1 MAMVTV
7 NYSLNQAY
15 FVDRSA
21 FEKMIKKAASNS
33 KLIKVK
39 ESNVIV
45 SETKNDFRVE
55 LRILTKKG
63 TSFKDAIESFTKQ
76 LDNYSLNL
84 IDSKP
89 ENVTLII
96 EGEF

>member
-1 MAMVTV
+1 MGMVTV

-15 FVDRSA
+15 FVDQTA
-21 FEKMIKKAASNS
+21 FEKIVKKAAANS

-45 SETKNDFRVE
+45 SELKNDFRVE
-55 LRILTKKG
+55 LRVEIKKG
-63 TSFKDAIESFTKQ
+63 TTYKNAIESFTKE
-76 LDNYSLNL
+76 LDNFSLNL
-84 IDSKP
+84 MDSKP
-89 ENVTLII
+89 ENVTIII